1 MNETLISGLFA
12 GARGML
18 LRGQAGGLRP
28 RLLSLCLCAILVAGC
43 GFHLRGAL
51 MDASHLP
58 TIYVDTTR
66 GSHLAVEVSQAFH
79 RAGVSLTDER
89 DEAEWLLLLSDEE
102 QDRRVLSVD
111 SSGKVQEYELHYGV
125 YYQVQDRSG
134 RQLLERQ
141 ELSLL
146 RDYSF
151 SGTDVLAK
159 DDEETLLYRGMRQ
172 QAAQMIL
179 RRLLSLKPG
188 LSAADVQ
195 TVPKP

>member
-1 MNETLISGLFA
+1 MNDAVNTGAPAAVRDVLPRGRQGRRPWLLLLWLCTLA
-12 GARGML
+12 
-18 LRGQAGGLRP
+18 
-28 RLLSLCLCAILVAGC
+28 VAGC

-51 MDASHLP
+51 VDASHLP
-58 TIYVDTTR
+58 AVYIDTTR
-66 GSHLAVEVSQAFH
+66 GSNLAVEVSQTFH

-89 DEAEWLLLLSDEE
+89 DRAEWLLLLSDEE

-125 YYQVQDRSG
+125 YYQVQDSNG
-134 RQLLERQ
+134 QPLLDRQ

-172 QAAQMIL
+172 QAAQIIL

-188 LSAADVQ
+188 P
-195 TVPKP
+195 TVTNTPVVPGQ